1 MIYKTNLKQLKKG
14 NKDINQSSF
23 IRFLNLALC
32 IAIIFCSTLTVQ
44 SAENSAFEPLN
55 SKKTPIPELSKKDR
69 ASTINFGDT
78 VVFDYSQAVFVN
90 GNLKFPVSIITD
102 DTDVFSL
109 DFQFRF
115 NTVDFT
121 YDQVLNTNTLTSLL
135 GNFNPA
141 DQILRVFSFDDNVLP
156 NNTDLLTLSFNTTST
171 EFCALNPFNVL
182 VYLNGEPCSYK
193 FIGCANDPA
202 NAGSDQSICA
212 DSTVLS
218 ANSIFVGSAS
228 WSVISGSGIFSN
240 VISPS
245 SSVSGLSA
253 GENIFRWTFPTISS
267 SPGTFDEVTIFRN
280 SPPSIAF
287 AGDDYTECLNSTTLP
302 AEIPTIG
309 TGAWTL
315 LAGPSGSIQDF
326 TNPNSLFTFTLPGVY
341 DLEWRTSS
349 GNCPQTA
356 DTIRIE
362 KLESANAG
370 ADIFVCENQTTL
382 TAVPSSI
389 YSGYW
394 TVVSGTGVF
403 EDSTSATTNVS
414 GLSLGENIFTWTLI
428 GTNCPVNL
436 TDSVSVNILEQS
448 LANAGVDQIIC
459 GNSALLGAV
468 FPTFGSGIW
477 TSTNPSVIFADN
489 SDFQTTVSNLSYGVD
504 TLIWTT
510 SNGVCSSVD
519 SVFITSFEQ
528 TQALAGEDQ
537 TVCGNSTQLSAV
549 NQTIG
554 NGIWTSTNPSVI
566 FADAS
571 DFQTTASNLSF
582 GVDTLIWTTTNG
594 SCSSVDS
601 IIITSIE
608 LLQAFAGV
616 DQTVCGDSALLE
628 AVNPT
633 VGSGIWSSVNTSVI
647 FTDATNY
654 QTAVSNLSFGVDT
667 LIWTVTNGICT
678 SVDSVFITSNILLVT
693 NAGEDLTICG
703 NSTLLAASNPAN
715 GTGVWTS
722 LNASVI
728 IAEPS
733 NPLSAVSNLS
743 FGVDTLVWTVTIGA
757 CISVDSVFITSN
769 VLSIANAGENQNICE
784 TSTVLAATNPT
795 NGTGVWTSSN
805 AAVLIAEPSNPLS
818 AVSNL
823 TGLDTLVWTVTN
835 GACISIDSVF
845 ITSNNL
851 LVANAGE
858 DQTNCGNSTL
868 LAASIPENGT
878 GIWTSLNSAVLIEEP
893 SNPLSAVSN
902 LSFGVDTLV
911 WTVTIGTC
919 TSVDSVFIT
928 SNIQPQ
934 VNVGLDTTI
943 CDFQQ
948 SITIPISASGYTSI
962 SWEILLGNG
971 EVNDQTTLFPS
982 FNNMSIDQNNSFEI
996 IVKNGLCAV
1005 YDTLNIYVYG
1015 DESQFCNT
1023 RPIFIPEGFSPNG
1036 DGTYD
1041 LFQILNLNGLNADV
1055 KIFNRWGDLVFSD
1068 PNYQNNWDGK
1078 SNNGLVVYGEEL
1090 PAGTYF
1096 YIIQIEGEAE
1106 PRKDYL
1112 TLWR

>member
-1 MIYKTNLKQLKKG
+1 MTYKTTLMQLIKG
-14 NKDINQSSF
+14 NKGDNLPSF
-23 IRFLNLALC
+23 IRFLNLAFC
-32 IAIIFCSTLTVQ
+32 TAIIFCSTLPVQ
-44 SAENSAFEPLN
+44 SAENSVFEPLN

-78 VVFDYSQAVFVN
+78 VVFDYSQAVFEN

-102 DTDVFSL
+102 DIDVFSL

-121 YDQVLNTNTLTSLL
+121 YDQVLNTNSLTSLL

-141 DQILRVFSFDDNVLP
+141 DQILRVFSFDDDVLP
-156 NNTDLLTLSFNTTST
+156 NNTNLITLSFNTTST
-171 EFCALNPFNVL
+171 EFCELNPFNILVL
-182 VYLNGEPCSYK
+182 LNGSPCSYK

-212 DSTVLS
+212 DSTILS
-218 ANSIFVGSAS
+218 ANSIFAGTAS
-228 WSVISGSGIFSN
+228 WSVISGSGSFSN
-240 VISPS
+240 VNSPT
-245 SSVSGLSA
+245 SSVTGLSA
-253 GENIFRWTFPTISS
+253 GENIFRWTFPENAS
-267 SPGTFDEVTIFRN
+267 SPETFDEVSIFRDL
-280 SPPSIAF
+280 PPSIAN
-287 AGDDYTECLNSTTLP
+287 AGLDYQVCGNSTNLP
-302 AEIPTIG
+302 GEIPLIG
-309 TGAWTL
+309 SGAWTL
-315 LAGPSGSIQDF
+315 LSGSGSFDDS
-326 TNPNSLFTFTLPGVY
+326 TDANSLFTFNNPGTYTFLWTVTNGTCPDESTDTL
-341 DLEWRTSS
+341 
-349 GNCPQTA
+349 N
-356 DTIRIE
+356 IE
-362 KLESANAG
+362 KIEAANAG
-370 ADIFVCENQTTL
+370 TDTL
-382 TAVPSSI
+382 FCGSEIVLNATASASF
-389 YSGYW
+389 SGYW
-394 TVVSGTGVF
+394 IVNSGSAVLSDSSSANTLATNLSQGV
-403 EDSTSATTNVS
+403 N
-414 GLSLGENIFTWTLI
+414 LFTWTLS
-428 GTNCPVNL
+428 GTGCP
-436 TDSVSVNILEQS
+436 DSTSQVQVTVECLPFSVYAGLDTTICSNSTLLSGSTNSVNSTIEWLQIEGFGTIDTPTSSTTQVSNLSIGLNTFVLSVTQNNITQSDTVLVTVIEQPS
-448 LANAGVDQIIC
+448 SSNAGIDQTIC
-459 GNSALLGAV
+459 GNSTILTALS
-468 FPTFGSGIW
+468 PTVGNGLW
-477 TSTNPSVIFADN
+477 TAINPSITIQDPAN
-489 SDFQTTVSNLSYGVD
+489 PATEVSNL
-504 TLIWTT
+504 T
-510 SNGVCSSVD
+510 
-519 SVFITSFEQ
+519 
-528 TQALAGEDQ
+528 
-537 TVCGNSTQLSAV
+537 
-549 NQTIG
+549 
-554 NGIWTSTNPSVI
+554 
-566 FADAS
+566 
-571 DFQTTASNLSF
+571 
-582 GVDTLIWTTTNG
+582 
-594 SCSSVDS
+594 
-601 IIITSIE
+601 
-608 LLQAFAGV
+608 
-616 DQTVCGDSALLE
+616 
-628 AVNPT
+628 
-633 VGSGIWSSVNTSVI
+633 
-647 FTDATNY
+647 
-654 QTAVSNLSFGVDT
+654 FGVDT
-667 LIWTVTNGICT
+667 LIWTVTNGICS

-703 NSTLLAASNPAN
+703 NSTLMAASNPAN

-722 LNASVI
+722 LNASVL

-757 CISVDSVFITSN
+757 CTSVDSVFITSN
-769 VLSIANAGENQNICE
+769 ILSIANAGQDQNICE
-784 TSTVLAATNPT
+784 SSTVLAATNPT
-795 NGTGVWTSSN
+795 NGTGIWTSLN
-805 AAVLIAEPSNPLS
+805 AAVLVAEPSNPLS
-818 AVSNL
+818 TVSNL

-868 LAASIPENGT
+868 LAANGT
-878 GIWTSLNSAVLIEEP
+878 GVWTSLNASVIIADP
-893 SNPLSAVSN
+893 TNPLSAVSN

-911 WTVTIGTC
+911 WTVTIGAC

-948 SITIPISASGYTSI
+948 SITIPISASGYTSL
-962 SWEILLGNG
+962 SWEVLLGNG

-982 FNNMSIDQNNSFEI
+982 FNNMSLDQNNSFEI

-1005 YDTLNIYVYG
+1005 YDTLTIYVYS

-1068 PNYQNNWDGK
+1068 PNYQNNWDGT
-1078 SNNGLVVYGEEL
+1078 SNKGLVIYGEEL

>member
-14 NKDINQSSF
+14 DKDTNQSSSF
-23 IRFLNLALC
+23 RFLNLALC
-32 IAIIFCSTLTVQ
+32 VAIIFCSTLTVQ

-55 SKKTPIPELSKKDR
+55 NNETPIPDLSKKDR
-69 ASTINFGDT
+69 ASTINSGDT

-156 NNTDLLTLSFNTTST
+156 NNTDLITLSFNTTST
-171 EFCALNPFNVL
+171 EFCSLNPFNVL

-228 WSVISGSGIFSN
+228 WSVISGTGIFSN
-240 VISPS
+240 VNSPT
-245 SSVSGLSA
+245 SSVTGLSA

-267 SPGTFDEVTIFRN
+267 STETFDEVTIFRN
-280 SPPSIAF
+280 LPPSIAN
-287 AGDDYTECLNSTTLP
+287 AGDDYDACGNSTTLP

-315 LAGPSGSIQDF
+315 LPGSPAGSIQDF
-326 TNPNSLFTFTLPGVY
+326 TNPNSLFTFTLPGFY
-341 DLEWRTSS
+341 ELEWRTSS
-349 GNCPQTA
+349 ESCPETA

-370 ADIFVCENQTTL
+370 NDIFVCETQTTL
-382 TAVPSSI
+382 SAIPSST
-389 YSGYW
+389 YPGYW
-394 TVVSGTGVF
+394 SVVSGTGVF
-403 EDSTSATTNVS
+403 EDLTSPTTNVS
-414 GLSLGENIFTWTLI
+414 GLSLSENIFTWTLT
-428 GTNCPVNL
+428 GTNCPDNS
-436 TDSVSVNILEQS
+436 TDSVSVNIIEQS

-459 GNSALLGAV
+459 GNNALLGAG

-489 SDFQTTVSNLSYGVD
+489 SDFETTVSNLSYGVD

-601 IIITSIE
+601 VIITSIE
-608 LLQAFAGV
+608 LPEALAGV

-633 VGSGIWSSVNTSVI
+633 IGSGIWSSVNASVI

-654 QTAVSNLSFGVDT
+654 QTVVSNLSFGVDT

-722 LNASVI
+722 LNASVL

-769 VLSIANAGENQNICE
+769 
-784 TSTVLAATNPT
+784 
-795 NGTGVWTSSN
+795 
-805 AAVLIAEPSNPLS
+805 
-818 AVSNL
+818 
-823 TGLDTLVWTVTN
+823 
-835 GACISIDSVF
+835 
-845 ITSNNL
+845 NL

-858 DQTNCGNSTL
+858 DQTNCGNSTI

-878 GIWTSLNSAVLIEEP
+878 GIWTSLNSTVLIEEP

-911 WTVTIGTC
+911 WTVTIGAC
-919 TSVDSVFIT
+919 TTVDSVFIT
-928 SNIQPQ
+928 SNALPQ

-982 FNNMSIDQNNSFEI
+982 FNNMSLDQNNSFEI
-996 IVKNGLCAV
+996 IVKNGLCAA
-1005 YDTLNIYVYG
+1005 YDILNIYVYS
-1015 DESQFCNT
+1015 DESEFCNT

-1078 SNNGLVVYGEEL
+1078 SNKGLVVYGEEL

-1096 YIIQIEGEAE
+1096 YIIQIEGETE